1 MPQLLHD
8 EEREVFTSVG
18 LYEGSLSGIDEEH
31 GARVRRLRIGQSPS
45 HAGRPPAGRGDVSP
59 LTPICRSE
67 PTKLWR
73 CGRKHASAR
82 SIDLFNALWQSLH
95 ALENLPTSELP

>member
-8 EEREVFTSVG
+8 EEAGGLYICG

-45 HAGRPPAGRGDVSP
+45 HAGTPPAGRGDVSP

-67 PTKLWR
+67 PTK
-73 CGRKHASAR
+73 
-82 SIDLFNALWQSLH
+82 
-95 ALENLPTSELP
+95 